1 MTAYLTENARSAADA
16 QRLAPQAFI
25 SGYHVA
31 FSWGGILLAMAL
43 VTAITL
49 VTARKDDVPA
59 EGAVVAA

>member
-1 MTAYLTENARSAADA
+1 MRSAADA
-16 QRLAPQAFI
+16 QRLAPAAFI

-31 FSWGGILLAMAL
+31 FFWGGILLALAL

-59 EGAVVAA
+59 DGAVVAA